1 MNYSKRKITRTMKI
15 ISLTAIL
22 FIIAMNAPAQDN
34 KPVTRI
40 AKITI
45 DSSKREVY
53 IALLREQME
62 TAVSVE
68 PGVISYQVYADKTNP
83 AKLTIVEVYADNNAY
98 LAHRETPH
106 FRKYKAAVTDM
117 VTSLELSEV
126 DAILAA
132 KKENKQ

>member
-1 MNYSKRKITRTMKI
+1 MNYPKRKIAQTMKI
-15 ISLTAIL
+15 ISLTAVL
-22 FIIAMNAPAQDN
+22 FIIAMNAPAQEN

-40 AKITI
+40 ARITI
-45 DSSKREVY
+45 DPSKREVY
-53 IALLREQME
+53 IALLKEQME

-68 PGVISYQVYADKTNP
+68 PGVISYEVYADKATP

-126 DAILAA
+126 DAILTA

>member
-1 MNYSKRKITRTMKI
+1 MKI
-15 ISLTAIL
+15 ISLTAVL
-22 FIIAMNAPAQDN
+22 FIIAMNAPAQEN

-40 AKITI
+40 ARITI
-45 DSSKREVY
+45 DPSKREVY
-53 IALLREQME
+53 IALLKEQME

-68 PGVISYQVYADKTNP
+68 PGVISYEVYADKATP

-126 DAILAA
+126 DAILTA